1 MADNLGYTPGTGA
14 DIASDEVSTVH
25 YQIIKIADGT
35 AEGTTRWIVTT
46 RGAGEVEG
54 PTGHDSPSAAN
65 PLLIGAH
72 AVSAEQTAVANADL
86 TRLITDLVG
95 KLIVLP
101 YANPENL
108 VSGKTAAITDTTNTQ
123 VLAAAGAGVRNYVT
137 TILVTNSHAT
147 VGTLVKIND
156 GSTEIFSGYAAA
168 AGGGFAI
175 SLVSPLRGTA
185 NTAVNAQCGTTG
197 ANVYVSATG
206 YKGV

>member
-1 MADNLGYTPGTGA
+1 MADNLGYDPGSSVN
-14 DIASDEVSTVH
+14 IATDDVSGVH
-25 YQIIKIADGT
+25 YQRMKIVDGT
-35 AEGTTRWIVTT
+35 AEGTTALVVSS
-46 RGAGEVEG
+46 RGAAEIEG
-54 PTGHDSPSAAN
+54 PTAHDAASAAN
-65 PLLIGAH
+65 PVLVGAH

-185 NTAVNAQCGTTG
+185 NTAINAQCGTTG
-197 ANVYVSATG
+197 ANVYVSITG